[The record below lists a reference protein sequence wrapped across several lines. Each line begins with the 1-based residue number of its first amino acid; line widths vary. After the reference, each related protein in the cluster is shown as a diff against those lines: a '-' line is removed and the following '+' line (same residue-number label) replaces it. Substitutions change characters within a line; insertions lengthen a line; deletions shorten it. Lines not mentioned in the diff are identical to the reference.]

1 MKKRFTKLT
10 ALVLSLA
17 MALSLTLPVTAEEE
31 DGSYLSWYEFFSQYA
46 EEHRSEFYETF
57 DADAW
62 FEEEYGWEDKE
73 TFMKYME
80 LEDDAAF
87 QAYMWDE
94 YLSEAAIRPDTPLY
108 QAADAAYDIY
118 LVEAYEARHP
128 GELDRLSTA
137 ELLAL
142 FGYTRTLTPIEQY
155 MKDWDLSEAE
165 VRPSLLRSYAAGRL
179 QVEADHAKAL
189 TYQES
194 YPEQWAGFDADGWL
208 AEQYDWWDKA
218 EYMELY
224 GLLTEEEFQENMF
237 VSYVEEQYWSWD
249 IPWPDDEPDYSLMVN
264 GETADAVVTMAD
276 GRACTDADAL
286 NRILGTSL
294 TGEQVPIRQAAE
306 EAGWDVVWNSYAG
319 QVILFR
325 REDLPQGDFSRFD
338 ELMNRILASART
350 EEGQSYQTSE
360 TSTWKFTVFNSL
372 DGNQTA
378 SVKVDTELLQKDALY
393 ELTITVNAADLIKL
407 LPQST
412 TEFFDE
418 QLQPRKLTALLR
430 SCKITLL
437 LNGETGDLYFHAP
450 ILSLLDSERSETAW
464 FHLDTGLS
472 LISASDAGGL
482 EWNTGDL
489 LYSTLL
495 SSSAEGYWGGWYAYY
510 SYIQSQSM
518 LGSLLGPQR
527 ITERGGTLT
536 WTLDEQAFQT
546 LLAQSVEEAA
556 WLPSIFKEC
565 EASLSAD
572 RNGKLTADLVF
583 RLDMDA
589 FASLIVQEGYDPNP
603 LSAALITWAANLLDF
618 RVESHASGTTDKST
632 STASF
637 HWKNQFKLD
646 ITSSATRRKTGAAPR
661 SAPPAGAEVVE
672 LFDY

>member
-1 MKKRFTKLT
+1 MKKRFSKLT

-17 MALSLTLPVTAEEE
+17 MALSLALPVTAEEE
-31 DGSYLSWYEFFSQYA
+31 DGSYLSWYEFFYQYT

-62 FEEEYGWEDKE
+62 FEEEHGWIDKE

-87 QAYMWDE
+87 QAYMWDD

-108 QAADAAYDIY
+108 QAVDAAYDTY
-118 LVEAYEARHP
+118 LVGLYEARHP

-137 ELLAL
+137 ELLAR
-142 FGYTRTLTPIEQY
+142 FGYTKTLTPIEQY
-155 MKDWDLSEAE
+155 MEDWDLSEAE

-194 YPEQWAGFDADGWL
+194 YPEQWAGFDADSWL
-208 AEQYDWWDKA
+208 AEQYDWWDKG
-218 EYMELY
+218 EYMQLY
-224 GLLTEEEFQENMF
+224 GLLTEEEFRENMF
-237 VSYVEEQYWSWD
+237 VNYVEEQSWSWD

-276 GRACTDADAL
+276 GRACTDAATL

-294 TGEQVPIRQAAE
+294 TGDQVPIRQAAE
-306 EAGWDVVWNSYAG
+306 EAGWDVVWNRYAG

-325 REDLPQGDFSRFD
+325 REDLPRGDFSRFD
-338 ELMNRILASART
+338 ELMNRILAAART
-350 EEGQSYQTSE
+350 EEGQSYQTTE

-372 DGNQTA
+372 DGDKTA
-378 SVKVDTELLQKDALY
+378 TVKVNAELLQQDALY
-393 ELTITVNAADLIKL
+393 ELTITVNASDLLKL

-412 TEFFDE
+412 LDLFDG
-418 QLQPRKLTALLR
+418 QPQNVSTLLR

-437 LNGETGDLYFHAP
+437 LNGETGELYFNAP
-450 ILSLLDSERSETAW
+450 ILSLLDDEYSETTW
-464 FHLDTGLS
+464 FHLNTGLR
-472 LISASDAGGL
+472 LISTSSSGDP

-489 LYSTLL
+489 LYSSLL
-495 SSSAEGYWGGWYAYY
+495 SGSAEGYWGGWYAYY
-510 SYIQSQSM
+510 SYLQSQSV
-518 LGSLLGPQR
+518 LGILLGPQSV
-527 ITERGGTLT
+527 TERGGTLT
-536 WTLDEQAFQT
+536 WTLDEQALQT

-556 WLPSIFKEC
+556 WLPSIFREC

-572 RNGKLTADLVF
+572 RNGKLTADLIF

-589 FASLIVQEGYDPNP
+589 FAGLIVRESYNPNP
-603 LSAALITWAANLLDF
+603 FSAALISWAVNLLDF
-618 RVESHASGTTDKST
+618 RMESHASGTAEKNS

-637 HWKNQFKLD
+637 HWKNQFRLD
-646 ITSSATRRKTGAAPR
+646 ITGSSTRRKTNTAPR